1 ELFDNYLLAVQQAG
15 KLRLSHLEQFW
26 TEPKA
31 VRIVGDRRPIEGLE
45 VNKLDPATGEIL
57 NDVTAR
63 EADFIVDT
71 QDYRSSL
78 AQSALEQM
86 FALLGQIATFA
97 PQVVLNVL
105 DLVVESADIKDK
117 EEGVTRIRKLTGQR
131 DPGKPPTPEEQA
143 TEKATIDK
151 QMELDQLATD
161 TQKAALAEIQAK
173 VDVLR
178 GQVAKLDTDSVLS
191 RVEAMFSALQ
201 AAQIVATAPA
211 VTPAADEIA

>member
-1 ELFDNYLLAVQQAG
+1 MRNIGGVTNENLGHDTNAQSGKAIIAKQDQGSLTTGELFDNYLLAVQQAG

-31 VRIVGDRRPIEGLE
+31 VRIVGDRRPIEWLE

-117 EEGVTRIRKLTGQR
+117 EE
-131 DPGKPPTPEEQA
+131 
-143 TEKATIDK
+143 
-151 QMELDQLATD
+151 
-161 TQKAALAEIQAK
+161 
-173 VDVLR
+173 
-178 GQVAKLDTDSVLS
+178 
-191 RVEAMFSALQ
+191 
-201 AAQIVATAPA
+201 
-211 VTPAADEIA
+211 